1 MYIVLISGEPDEKS
15 DQDKEWTMDKP
26 SVGIYGN
33 TGIVSTELDDK
44 RAGSAMTMYTEDFED
59 SGTEGSQA
67 SHHLALTRSNSV
79 DTENLKQRSTPSD
92 SSVSAQSQGSSK
104 ASQRPVKSSN
114 SPVKAKTRRFK
125 AKIQEAV
132 SVEQEITTSEQ
143 DLEKSVDQV
152 RSSSSSSKGLKAGSQ
167 GSYSEDFHSVGS
179 ELQNS
184 NSDATS
190 DDSVDQVDQHAMLA
204 LPPPASNLG
213 YTY

>member
-1 MYIVLISGEPDEKS
+1 MISGEPDEKS
-15 DQDKEWTMDKP
+15 EQEKEWTTDKL
-26 SVGIYGN
+26 SLGIYGN
-33 TGIVSTELDDK
+33 TGIISTEVDDV
-44 RAGSAMTMYTEDFED
+44 RGGSAMTMYTEDFED

-67 SHHLALTRSNSV
+67 SYHLAFTRSNSV
-79 DTENLKQRSTPSD
+79 DTENLKQRSTSSD
-92 SSVSAQSQGSSK
+92 SSVQSQGGSN

-114 SPVKAKTRRFK
+114 SPVKAKARKLK
-125 AKIQEAV
+125 AKIQGAA
-132 SVEQEITTSEQ
+132 SVDEKITTSEQ
-143 DLEKSVDQV
+143 DLQTSADQV
-152 RSSSSSSKGLKAGSQ
+152 RSSSGSSKDVKAGSQ

-190 DDSVDQVDQHAMLA
+190 DDSVDNKNQHAMLD

>member
-1 MYIVLISGEPDEKS
+1 MISGEPEDKS
-15 DQDKEWTMDKP
+15 DQENEWTTDKP
-26 SVGIYGN
+26 SIGIYGN
-33 TGIVSTELDDK
+33 TGIISTELDDI
-44 RAGSAMTMYTEDFED
+44 RGGSAMTMYTEDFED

-67 SHHLALTRSNSV
+67 SYHLAFTRSNSV

-104 ASQRPVKSSN
+104 ASGRPIRSSN
-114 SPVKAKTRRFK
+114 SPVKAKSRRLK
-125 AKIQEAV
+125 AKIQGAV
-132 SVEQEITTSEQ
+132 SVEQKITSEK
-143 DLEKSVDQV
+143 DLKFEMSVDRV
-152 RSSSSSSKGLKAGSQ
+152 RSSSGSSKDLKERSQ

-179 ELQNS
+179 ESPKS

-190 DDSVDQVDQHAMLA
+190 GDSVDDVDPRAMLA